1 MVQLGSEN
9 ERSREFM
16 DMTAGIAQTVTL
28 GSKGEVVLPT
38 KVRGELGLK
47 PGDELELRLEGDCV
61 VLRKKAGRFAAY
73 LERLGRR

>member
-1 MVQLGSEN
+1 
-9 ERSREFM
+9 
-16 DMTAGIAQTVTL
+16 MTVGIAETVIV
-28 GSKGEVVLPT
+28 GSKGEVVLPR

-47 PGDELELRLEGDCV
+47 PGDELELRLEEDCI